1 MEIMN
6 DKYMYTRRIGKK
18 ENTRVK
24 ALKLCLFNITIISV
38 ILQCEV
44 LFLKYRIRMGP
55 LCDVP
60 SQLNKNSISQLLC
73 T

>member
-24 ALKLCLFNITIISV
+24 ALKLDAYST
-38 ILQCEV
+38 
-44 LFLKYRIRMGP
+44 
-55 LCDVP
+55 
-60 SQLNKNSISQLLC
+60 LL
-73 T
+73 